1 MTDVLL
7 VQPPIRDFYLTAKR
21 TIPYGLASIAAALTA
36 RGFSV
41 EILDALASPKSRPAA
56 LPPEMTDLE
65 QFYGRPDVSPF
76 ALFHRFRHFGSSF
89 DTIGRKAR
97 ESGAWLVG
105 ISSLFT
111 PYADEAL
118 AAAAAVKA
126 RHPDAV
132 IVMGG
137 HHATVMPEH
146 VLASPAVSYV
156 LRGEG
161 EVSLPLLAEGL
172 RDHRPLADIP
182 GIAFRRPDGGL
193 HVNPPAAMASPDRF
207 PRPALELLDRRRYRR
222 SGRGSAVVVAS
233 RGCPL
238 RCSYC
243 SVGGARSIPYRLRPV
258 PRVVDEI
265 ETAVVRHGAGFIDF
279 EDENLS
285 LDRNWFLA
293 LLQAVRQR
301 FGEGALELRAMNG
314 LFPPTLDETVVAA
327 MAAAGFR
334 ALNLS
339 LGSTQAEQLRR
350 FNRADVR
357 ADFERALDLAERHAL
372 AAVGYIIVGAP
383 HQSAQASVDDLLFL
397 AGRRVLAGVSVF
409 YPAPGSPDFDLCRR
423 LGLLPGSF
431 GGMRSSALP
440 IEHTTRRIESVTLLR
455 LGRILN
461 FMKYLLDRGLPIPV
475 PSPAAAGTRDP
486 EDRTQ
491 AGCALLS
498 RFLADGRIR
507 GLTPDGIVYDHHAA
521 PQLCERFLSGL
532 RKTKLRGAMSNGK
545 KEL

>member
-21 TIPYGLASIAAALTA
+21 TIPYGLASIAAALAA

-41 EILDALASPKSRPAA
+41 EILDALAASKSRPAA
-56 LPPEMTDLE
+56 LPAEMSDLQE
-65 QFYGRPDVSPF
+65 FYGRPDVSPF
-76 ALFHRFRHFGSSF
+76 ALFNRFRHFGSSF

-111 PYADEAL
+111 PYAEEAL
-118 AAAAAVKA
+118 ATADAIKT
-126 RHPDAV
+126 RHPGGT

-137 HHATVMPEH
+137 HHPTVMPEH
-146 VLASPAVSYV
+146 VLESPSVSYV

-161 EVSLPLLAEGL
+161 EVSLPLLAERL
-172 RDHRPLADIP
+172 RDHRPLGDVP

-193 HVNPPAAMASPDRF
+193 HVNPPVAMASPDRF
-207 PRPALELLDRRRYRR
+207 PQAALERVDRRRYVRH
-222 SGRGSAVVVAS
+222 GRGSAVVVAS

-243 SVGGARSIPYRLRPV
+243 SVGGSPWLPYRLRPV
-258 PRVVDEI
+258 PHVVAEI
-265 ETAVVRHGAGFIDF
+265 ETAVVGHGAGFIDF

-285 LDRNWFLA
+285 LDRGWFLE
-293 LLQAVRQR
+293 LLREIQHR
-301 FGEGALELRAMNG
+301 FGERALELRAMNG

-327 MAAAGFR
+327 MAGAGFK

-339 LGSTQAEQLRR
+339 LGSTHAEQLRR
-350 FNRADVR
+350 FHRADVR
-357 ADFERALDLAERHAL
+357 AAFDRALDLAERHHL

-383 HQSAQASVDDLLFL
+383 HQSAEASVDDLLYL
-397 AGRRVLAGVSVF
+397 AERRVLAGVSVF

-423 LGLLPGSF
+423 LDLLPSF
-431 GGMRSSALP
+431 LGRMRSSALP
-440 IEHTTRRIESVTLLR
+440 IEHTTRRVESVTLLR

-461 FMKYLLDRGLPIPV
+461 FMKYLLDHGLSV
-475 PSPAAAGTRDP
+475 PAPRRPDAVAMNPG
-486 EDRTQ
+486 DRIET
-491 AGCALLS
+491 GRSLLS
-498 RFLADGRIR
+498 RFLADGRIH
-507 GLTPDGIVYDHHAA
+507 GLTPDGVVYDHHVA
-521 PQLCERFLSGL
+521 PRLCERFLSGL
-532 RKTKLRGAMSNGK
+532 QKITLRGTA
-545 KEL
+545 